1 MRQNCLMNNVLKEIL
16 KVNLKPRQVRRI
28 GKPEAGKQRL
38 SLVKLEAYEEKVK
51 VMKSARF
58 LRGSGL
64 LIMDDLSKKRKLW

>member
-1 MRQNCLMNNVLKEIL
+1 MGQNCLMNNVLKEIL
-16 KVNLKPRQVRRI
+16 KINFKKVRRI
-28 GKPEAGKQRL
+28 GKQEAGKQRL